1 MIIFYPSTVYNFR
14 KNKNFSEYIHAKR
27 DGVNKLKNMERKFK
41 IVPVIKKLPPF
52 KTDQNNTIFSQ
63 NISHGTNE
71 IFKIC
76 IEIERKIYT
85 NELIKTK

>member
-1 MIIFYPSTVYNFR
+1 
-14 KNKNFSEYIHAKR
+14 
-27 DGVNKLKNMERKFK
+27 MERKFK